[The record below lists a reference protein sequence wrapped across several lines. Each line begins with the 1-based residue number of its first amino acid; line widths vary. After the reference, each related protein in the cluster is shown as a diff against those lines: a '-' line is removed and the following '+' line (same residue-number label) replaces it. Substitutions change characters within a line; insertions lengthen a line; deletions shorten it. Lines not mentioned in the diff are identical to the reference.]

1 MAFWSGLPWALAQN
15 LGHWVGGGLGVLD
28 PELQSSVPESG
39 LRETHEV
46 RDEGVL

>member
-1 MAFWSGLPWALAQN
+1 MASWSGLPWALAQN
-15 LGHWVGGGLGVLD
+15 WGHRVRGGLGVLD

-46 RDEGVL
+46 RDGGVL